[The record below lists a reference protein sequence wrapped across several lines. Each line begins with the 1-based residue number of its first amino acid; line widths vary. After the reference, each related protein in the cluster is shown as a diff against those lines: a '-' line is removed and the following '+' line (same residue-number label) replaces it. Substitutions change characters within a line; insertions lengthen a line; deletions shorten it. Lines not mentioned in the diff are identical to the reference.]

1 MSFKTIIGLEIHVEL
16 QTKTKMFCS
25 CKNEYGCVPNTN
37 VCPTCLGHPGTLPL
51 INKKAIEYAV
61 MAGNAFNCNIAL
73 DMKMDRKKYFYPD
86 LVKGYQITQ
95 ERTPICKNGYIEIEI
110 ENKVKKLRLQR
121 IHIEED
127 TGKSIH
133 NGEGYTLID
142 YNRAG
147 VPLIEIVSE
156 PDMNSP
162 AEAIAFLNT
171 LKETIKYLDISDV
184 KMEEGSLRCD
194 VNLNVI
200 DEETGFKTKI
210 TEIKNLN
217 SFKAAQRAMEYE
229 EKRHIE
235 NVKNKIEGKKE
246 TRRWDEEQ
254 LKTIV
259 MRQKEEG
266 NDYRFSV
273 EADIPYIH
281 LEKEF
286 VEQIKE
292 NMPELPKDKKKRFIE
307 EYKISNYDAQILTQ
321 DRDLSLYFEKVVSK
335 VKDAN
340 LVSNWLLSD
349 VLRRVKDLEIEFENI
364 PLNIDSFSVLLNLVK
379 ENKINANVAKK
390 LLRELFEKGDF
401 DVLKAVEERGLVQIS
416 DDNYLIEIV
425 NEVLKNNK
433 QSIEDYKNGK
443 DRALGFL
450 MGQCM
455 KASKGKGNPQKFNEL
470 ILERLV

>member
-1 MSFKTIIGLEIHVEL
+1 MSLKTVIGLEIHVEL
-16 QTKTKMFCS
+16 QTATKMFCS
-25 CKNEYGCVPNTN
+25 CKNEYGCPPNTN
-37 VCPTCLGHPGTLPL
+37 VCPVCLGHPGTLPR
-51 INKKAIEYAV
+51 INKKAIEYAI
-61 MAGNAFNCNIAL
+61 MAGMAFGCEIST

-95 ERTPICKNGYIEIEI
+95 ERTPICKNGFIEIETEQGI
-110 ENKVKKLRLQR
+110 KKLRIQR

-133 NGEGYTLID
+133 NESGHTLMD

-162 AEAIAFLNT
+162 KEAISFLNN
-171 LKETIKYLDISDV
+171 LKETIKYLGISDV

-194 VNLNVI
+194 VNLNVV
-200 DEETGFKTKI
+200 DEQTGFKTKI

-217 SFKAAQRAMEYE
+217 SFKSASRAMEYE
-229 EKRHIE
+229 QNRHFE
-235 NVKNKIEGKKE
+235 NIKNKIEGEKE
-246 TRRWDEEQ
+246 TRRWDEEKSQ
-254 LKTIV
+254 TII
-259 MRQKEEG
+259 MRHKEEG

-273 EADIPYIH
+273 EADIPYIK
-281 LEKEF
+281 LQEIF
-286 VEQIKE
+286 IE
-292 NMPELPKDKKKRFIE
+292 NVKSRMPELPHEKKKRFLE
-307 EYKISNYDAQILTQ
+307 EYKLSEYDANVLTQ
-321 DRDLSLYFEKVVSK
+321 NKFLSEYFEKVVLE
-335 VKDAN
+335 VDDAS
-340 LVSNWLLSD
+340 LVSSWLLSD
-349 VLRRVKDLEIEFENI
+349 VLRRIKDLEIEIEQI
-364 PLNIDSFSVLLNLVK
+364 PLNVNSFASLLKLVK
-379 ENKINANVAKK
+379 DKKINANVGKK
-390 LLRELFEKGDF
+390 LLRELFEEGDF
-401 DVLKAVEERGLVQIS
+401 DPIKVVEERGLVQIS
-416 DDNYLIEIV
+416 DDSALIEIV
-425 NEVLKNNK
+425 EEILKNNP